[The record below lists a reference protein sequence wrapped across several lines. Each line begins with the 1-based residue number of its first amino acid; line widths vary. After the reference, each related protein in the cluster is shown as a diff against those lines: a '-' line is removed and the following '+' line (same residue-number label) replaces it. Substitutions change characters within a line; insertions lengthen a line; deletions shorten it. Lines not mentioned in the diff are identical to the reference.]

1 MYKTLSLLAIV
12 LMLTSCQS
20 DPTNS
25 KTIITT
31 DISNF
36 WTAYDKITSTQD
48 TLLQYQYLDSLYLQ
62 KGSAGL
68 HAIRQ
73 ARNYTSEDYINAIN
87 SYPQFWNSIR
97 ENTLMID
104 QHIVDVE
111 NGIEKFKG
119 LYPDFKPVKVY
130 FTIGVFRTGGTA
142 VDSLVLI
149 GSELAMGDSNT
160 VTIEF
165 PNGIREDREAYFLN
179 NPIDN
184 LVLLNVHEYVH
195 TQQKPMVDNLLSY
208 ALYEGVAE
216 FVSTKALGVPSD
228 VPAIEFGKNNAEK
241 VRDRFEQ
248 DMFYINNTS
257 KWLWSSAP
265 NEFGVRDLGYY
276 IGYQLSENYY
286 EQAENKTDAVK
297 KLIEL
302 DYSNDAEV
310 ADFIQTAGFFSVS
323 LDSLNNR
330 FENKRPS
337 VIDIKQFDNNTENI
351 SSMLKEITITFSE
364 PLNGHNTGVDY
375 GELGEDAFPK
385 VIDRVWATDS
395 KSWTLKVELEPNKEY
410 QFLISDNFRTDNDIP
425 LKPYLIHFK
434 TGK

>member
-1 MYKTLSLLAIV
+1 MLAR
-12 LMLTSCQS
+12 CQS
-20 DPTNS
+20 NPINPN
-25 KTIITT
+25 TIITT
-31 DISNF
+31 DITNF

-48 TLLQYQYLDSLYLQ
+48 TLLQYQYLDSLFLQ

-87 SYPQFWNSIR
+87 SYPQFWTSIR
-97 ENTLMID
+97 ENTVKID
-104 QHIVDVE
+104 QHIEDVE
-111 NGIEKFKG
+111 NGIEKLKG
-119 LYPDFKPVKVY
+119 LYPDLKPAKVY

-149 GSELAMGDSNT
+149 GSELAMADTNT
-160 VTIEF
+160 VSIEF
-165 PNGIREDREAYFLN
+165 PDGIREDREAYFQN
-179 NPIDN
+179 NPIDD

-195 TQQKPMVDNLLSY
+195 TQQKPMGDNLLSY
-208 ALYEGVAE
+208 VLYEGIAE
-216 FVSTKALGVPSD
+216 FVSTKALGVPSFI
-228 VPAIEFGKNNAEK
+228 PAIEFGKNNPEK

-286 EQAENKTDAVK
+286 EQAENKNEAIK

-302 DYSNDAEV
+302 DYSNVTEV
-310 ADFIQTAGFFSVS
+310 EAFVHTAGFFSIS
-323 LDSLNNR
+323 LDSLFQL
-330 FENKRPS
+330 FENKQPT
-337 VIDIKQFDNNTENI
+337 VIGITQFENNAENI
-351 SSMLKEITITFSE
+351 SSMLKEITVEFSE
-364 PLNGHNTGVDY
+364 PLNGRNTGVEY
-375 GELGEDAFPK
+375 GDLGESAFPK
-385 VIDRVWATDS
+385 VLDRFWSTDG
-395 KSWTLKVELEPNKEY
+395 KSWTMKVELEPSKEY
-410 QFLISDNFRTDNDIP
+410 QILISNNFRTENDIP

-434 TGK
+434 TGN